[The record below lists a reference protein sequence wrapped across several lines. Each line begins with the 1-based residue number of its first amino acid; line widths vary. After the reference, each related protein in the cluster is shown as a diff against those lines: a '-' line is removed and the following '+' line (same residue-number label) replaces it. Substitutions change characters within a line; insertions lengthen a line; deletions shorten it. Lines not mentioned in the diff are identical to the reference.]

1 MAQVID
7 ERSVEKVTQGFA
19 ALVET
24 IALSPADRNRL
35 TKELRALLEMQGA
48 QDPGA
53 REAKTDRSATRSS
66 QRPMTDVMLAEA
78 YHDAALAGADMA
90 MVAATLEH
98 LRDERR
104 ESRRPF
110 ELWKS
115 LDDSVTAS
123 FGASHHGVLAAL
135 RAQFVAQVIEADC
148 AHAQRLFE
156 QEDAGASHWLL
167 QSIAE
172 ALTHW
177 RLDLAVALT
186 ERSSRFS
193 IEDTETFDIL
203 RRCIPF
209 AQHYRWA
216 ESFPIYLRLG
226 RLGTLPEDRRAELL
240 IAAATIKQ
248 YHFEHRRDDESLFEE
263 AQALAPDNPDVLCG
277 LGRQKL
283 DANDFEGAEALAR
296 RAIAAQEDHVNAYVL
311 LGDCAFEAGIP
322 GEAEEAY
329 QEAIRVRPGDSNP
342 YQMLVRLAARQ
353 NEADS
358 LEHVV
363 DLTERGA
370 VAEPAYAAQ
379 IYVEAGHAF
388 ERAQRLPEAHEWYA
402 RAIAAHPRNPLGYR
416 FKASALLSSNETDAA
431 RTVFEHLL
439 TFDPPD
445 ANAFFGLG
453 WIAEAQKDFVQ
464 AEKWYEEGAISVS
477 QYAGQF
483 RTKAAHA
490 RWQQGQDG
498 QVKEILLALIA
509 DHPTDIVVLE
519 TIDRVIDDVARDEA
533 QHAHDFTEG
542 LLDAAGESYRA
553 HYLCKRGDIAKVAG
567 ARDDALSFYAQARAR
582 DPKNAQFY
590 AAEAVA
596 IGHFKAW
603 EAGRNLLSSAPPSV
617 QKNARFR
624 WEMALL
630 RNAEANSLFGA
641 NRFTDAVPLYEE
653 AVALAPDNV
662 VLRTNL
668 ADAYEKATDWPDP
681 LERLE
686 RAEGAMRRASELSPD
701 DDEIGR
707 NVERLSRLR
716 EMVRDFGS
724 TAETIPAVTPI
735 AMEVA
740 SDLVPYFEG
749 QSGELASEFAQ
760 LVTDL
765 RDKIREQFGVV
776 LPGVRVRG
784 NDTDMPAG
792 SYLFMIEEVPIVMG
806 TITKGMRFTP
816 IPASRLQEAGLS
828 PVPSLDPLTGQE
840 GSFVSESEWQPSLA
854 GQEPLWNFLDY
865 PARHLRQVIE
875 QNLKVFLGHQETAWL
890 LHELSS
896 DSALQIREDPRLL
909 SKLTALLR
917 ALVDER
923 VPIVALQA
931 ICDCFMDL
939 HNRGVPLST
948 IAEEFRMLPEV
959 RSRLISPSTELVLLE
974 ADQAFE
980 EMFKAALHRDGSQA
994 QLALLPEDCQDLLS
1008 AVRNAMLDVSDAALV
1023 LRDPE
1028 LRPLARKLF
1037 SLEFPNLHILA
1048 QREIGSEL
1056 AATPRRDL
1064 RIREAQT

>member
-35 TKELRALLEMQGA
+35 TKELRVLLEMQGA
-48 QDPGA
+48 QDPAA
-53 REAKTDRSATRSS
+53 RETKADRSATHSS
-66 QRPMTDVMLAEA
+66 QRPMTDAMLAEA

-90 MVAATLEH
+90 LVAATLEH

-123 FGASHHGVLAAL
+123 FGASHHSVLTAL
-135 RAQFVAQVIEADC
+135 RARYVDQVIEADC
-148 AHAQRLFE
+148 AQAQRLFE
-156 QEDAGASHWLL
+156 RGDASASQWLL
-167 QSIAE
+167 RSIAE

-177 RLDLAVALT
+177 RLELAAALT
-186 ERSSRFS
+186 ERSSQFKV
-193 IEDTETFDIL
+193 EDTETFEVL
-203 RRCIPF
+203 RQCIPF
-209 AQHYRWA
+209 AKHYRWA
-216 ESFPIYLRLG
+216 ESFPIYQKLG
-226 RLGTLPEDRRAELL
+226 RLSTLPKDRRAELL

-248 YHFEHRRDDESLFEE
+248 YHFEHRKDDESLFEE

-283 DANDFEGAEALAR
+283 DAKDFKGAEAFAR
-296 RAIAAQEDHVNAYVL
+296 RAIALKEDHVNAYVL
-311 LGDCAFEAGIP
+311 LGDRAFEAGIP
-322 GEAEEAY
+322 AEAEEAY
-329 QEAIRVRPGDSNP
+329 QEGIRVRPGDSNP

-353 NEADS
+353 NNADS
-358 LEHVV
+358 LDHVV

-379 IYVEAGHAF
+379 IYVEAGLAF

-402 RAIAAHPRNPLGYR
+402 RAIATDPENPLGYR
-416 FKASALLSSNETDAA
+416 FKASALLASNETEAA

-439 TFDPPD
+439 TFEPPD

-453 WIAEAQKDFVQ
+453 WIAEAQKDFAQ
-464 AEKWYEEGAISVS
+464 AEKWYNEGAKTVS
-477 QYAGQF
+477 QYSGQL
-483 RTKAAHA
+483 RTKAAYA
-490 RWQQGQDG
+490 RWQQDQDSS
-498 QVKEILLALIA
+498 VKEELLSMIA
-509 DHPTDIVVLE
+509 DLPTDIVVLE
-519 TIDRVIDDVARDEA
+519 TIDRVIDTMARDDP
-533 QHAHDFTEG
+533 QNAHDFAQT

-553 HYLCKRGDIAKVAG
+553 HYLRKRGDIAKEAD
-567 ARDDALSFYAQARAR
+567 AKEDALSYYAEARACE
-582 DPKNAQFY
+582 PNNAQFY
-590 AAEAVA
+590 AAEAAA

-603 EAGRNLLSSAPPSV
+603 ESGRTLLSSAPLSV
-617 QKNARFR
+617 RNDPRFL

-630 RNAEANSLFGA
+630 RNSEANHLFGA

-653 AVALAPDNV
+653 AVSLAPDNV
-662 VLRTNL
+662 ILRTNL
-668 ADAYEKATDWPDP
+668 ADACERATDWPDP
-681 LERLE
+681 VERLE
-686 RAEGAMRRASELSPD
+686 KAEDAMRRASELAPD
-701 DDEIGR
+701 DDEIVR

-716 EMVRDFGS
+716 RMVRDFGS

-735 AMEVA
+735 AIEIA
-740 SDLVPYFEG
+740 SNLIPYFEG
-749 QSGELASEFAQ
+749 ESGELAPEFAQ

-765 RDKIREQFGVV
+765 RDKIREQYGIV

-784 NDTDMPAG
+784 NDADMRAG
-792 SYLFMIEEVPIVMG
+792 SYLFLIEEVPIVMG
-806 TITKGMRFTP
+806 TLTEGTRFTP

-828 PVPSLDPLTGQE
+828 PVPSLDPLTGKE

-854 GQEPLWNFLDY
+854 GEGPLWNFLDY

-896 DSALQIREDPRLL
+896 DAALQIVENPRLL

-939 HNRGVPLST
+939 HNRGVALST

-959 RSRLISPSTELVLLE
+959 RSRLIASSAELVLLQ
-974 ADQAFE
+974 ADPAFE
-980 EMFKAALHRDGSQA
+980 EMLKAALHRDGSQA
-994 QLALLPEDCQDLLS
+994 QLALLPQDCQDLLS
-1008 AVRNAMLDVSDAALV
+1008 AVRNSMLDVGDAALV

-1037 SLEFPNLHILA
+1037 ALEFPSLRILA

-1056 AATPRRDL
+1056 AAIPRRDL
-1064 RIREAQT
+1064 RIREAQS